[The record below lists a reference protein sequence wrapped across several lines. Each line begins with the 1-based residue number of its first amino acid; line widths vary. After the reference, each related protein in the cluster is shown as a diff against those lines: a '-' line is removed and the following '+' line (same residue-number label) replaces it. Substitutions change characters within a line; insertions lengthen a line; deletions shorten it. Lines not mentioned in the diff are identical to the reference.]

1 MKYDKT
7 TLVEMENP
15 DKFGVN
21 VEGYSY
27 TQLSS
32 TWNVDNIF
40 TYTRDFKNHHV
51 DAMIGYT
58 REASNSELLR
68 TDFKGFSVPTTLG
81 VYKQDLANTR
91 TIRRERTSSSAIGIL
106 TRVITIIKVLTMRIS
121 RFAVMV
127 IQPSL
132 LVTSGVTSMVPL
144 QLGC

>member
-1 MKYDKT
+1 
-7 TLVEMENP
+7 
-15 DKFGVN
+15 
-21 VEGYSY
+21 
-27 TQLSS
+27 
-32 TWNVDNIF
+32 
-40 TYTRDFKNHHV
+40 
-51 DAMIGYT
+51 MIGYT

-106 TRVITIIKVLTMRIS
+106 TRVNYNYKSTYYANFTFR
-121 RFAVMV
+121 VMV

>member
-1 MKYDKT
+1 MWTDDQKRNYNINGVAYAQVDFPFLQGLSYRISLNARRNSAMRDVFNDPRIWVNT
-7 TLVEMENP
+7 DNTADMDNP

-58 REASNSELLR
+58 REASNYVRGL
-68 TDFKGFSVPTTLG
+68 
-81 VYKQDLANTR
+81 
-91 TIRRERTSSSAIGIL
+91 
-106 TRVITIIKVLTMRIS
+106 
-121 RFAVMV
+121 
-127 IQPSL
+127 
-132 LVTSGVTSMVPL
+132 
-144 QLGC
+144 

>member
-1 MKYDKT
+1 MNARRNSAMRDVFNDPRIWVNT
-7 TLVEMENP
+7 DNTADMDNP

-81 VYKQDLANTR
+81 VIKQDLANSTYN
-91 TIRRERTSSSAIGIL
+91 S
-106 TRVITIIKVLTMRIS
+106 
-121 RFAVMV
+121 
-127 IQPSL
+127 P
-132 LVTSGVTSMVPL
+132 
-144 QLGC
+144 